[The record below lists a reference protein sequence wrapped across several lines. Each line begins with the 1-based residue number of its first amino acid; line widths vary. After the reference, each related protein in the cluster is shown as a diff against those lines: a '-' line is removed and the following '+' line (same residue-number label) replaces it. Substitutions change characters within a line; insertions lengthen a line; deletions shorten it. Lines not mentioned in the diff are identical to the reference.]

1 MIRVVRKIRPHIALS
16 VALVVT
22 MVVAPA
28 FGMWWGA

>member
-1 MIRVVRKIRPHIALS
+1 MIRRISPHLALA

-22 MVVAPA
+22 MIAAPL